1 MKVEYLILIIL
12 CFVFYQ
18 KSVKEDIKLR
28 KNKDFINQNLKIGSN
43 IITKSGIIGEV
54 TNIDGQVV
62 TILSGDYNS
71 ISKLKIQKFEIKDI
85 IS

>member
-43 IITKSGIIGEV
+43 IITKFGIIGEV

-62 TILSGDYNS
+62 TILSGDYDS
-71 ISKLKIQKFEIKDI
+71 ISKLKIQKSEIKDI

>member
-18 KSVKEDIKLR
+18 KLVKEDIKLR
-28 KNKDFINQNLKIGSN
+28 KSKDFINQNLKIGSN

-62 TILSGDYNS
+62 TILSGDYDS
-71 ISKLKIQKFEIKDI
+71 ISKLKIQKSEIKDI

>member
-62 TILSGDYNS
+62 TILSGDYDS
-71 ISKLKIQKFEIKDI
+71 ISKLKIQKSEIKDI